1 MIKKIDLLSAM
12 MRKGE
17 WAAAIRFASRFPRLG
32 AQRDAILSA
41 SSALLSPDFYKSIG
55 KDPDKLVAD
64 AIAALKERYPG
75 HF

>member
-12 MRKGE
+12 MRKGD
-17 WAAAIRFASRFPRLG
+17 WASAVTFASRFPRLG

-41 SSALLSPDFYKSIG
+41 ASALLSPRFYKSIG
-55 KDPDKLVAD
+55 KDPDKLVAEG
-64 AIAALKERYPG
+64 IAALKERYPG

>member
-12 MRKGE
+12 MRKGD
-17 WAAAIRFASRFPRLG
+17 WTAAIRFASRFPRLG
-32 AQRDAILSA
+32 AHRAAILSA

-55 KDPDKLVAD
+55 KDPDKLLAD
-64 AIAALKERYPG
+64 GIAALKERYPG